1 MASQIG
7 ASPQQVEQGIGA
19 ALPALV
25 GGLARNATRAPGGAA
40 ALSNAL
46 EQDHDGALLD
56 QFTGGAG
63 SALGG
68 DTLGGLLG
76 GLLGGGAASGGLMG
90 ALGGLFGGRA
100 TNGGGILGHVL
111 GNRQPA
117 VQEGVARASGLGRG
131 QALQLLLMLAPLIM
145 SALGKLKR
153 QRKLDEQGVAR
164 VLEDEEGRMT
174 EPVPGVR
181 RGGLMDLLD
190 RDNDG
195 SIADELAQIGA
206 AVGGAYVRSRASR

>member
-1 MASQIG
+1 
-7 ASPQQVEQGIGA
+7 
-19 ALPALV
+19 
-25 GGLARNATRAPGGAA
+25 
-40 ALSNAL
+40 
-46 EQDHDGALLD
+46 
-56 QFTGGAG
+56 
-63 SALGG
+63 
-68 DTLGGLLG
+68 
-76 GLLGGGAASGGLMG
+76 
-90 ALGGLFGGRA
+90 
-100 TNGGGILGHVL
+100 
-111 GNRQPA
+111 
-117 VQEGVARASGLGRG
+117 
-131 QALQLLLMLAPLIM
+131 LMLAPLIM